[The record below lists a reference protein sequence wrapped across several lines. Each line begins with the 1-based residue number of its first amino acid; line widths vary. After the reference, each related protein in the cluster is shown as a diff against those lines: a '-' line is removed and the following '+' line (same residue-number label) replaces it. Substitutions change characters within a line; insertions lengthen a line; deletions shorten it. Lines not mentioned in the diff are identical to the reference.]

1 MPDKVTG
8 ENTRVPD
15 EPEPDSRN
23 SSSEIATQDPQEE
36 PEQPDSLI
44 DIAFAITDP
53 DWRTKLPGVEK
64 LCVESALLALGPVA
78 KPTEL
83 SIVLSCDAE
92 VRLLNR
98 DYRGKDEATNV
109 LSFPQ
114 HLSSELSGIEML
126 GDIILALETVS
137 MEAHRDN
144 KSLASHVRHL
154 VVHGVLHLLG
164 YDHETEEKAT
174 EMERQEVEI
183 LARLGISDPYRHV
196 PEPVQ

>member
-1 MPDKVTG
+1 M
-8 ENTRVPD
+8 PD

-23 SSSEIATQDPQEE
+23 NRSEIATQDPQEE

-44 DIAFAITDP
+44 DIACTIIEP
-53 DWRTKLPGVEK
+53 DWRTTLPDVEK
-64 LCVESALLALGPVA
+64 LCIESAVLALGPVA

-92 VRLLNR
+92 IRLLNR

-126 GDIILALETVS
+126 GDIILALETVT
-137 MEAHRDN
+137 MEAHRDR
-144 KSLASHVRHL
+144 KSLASHLRHL
-154 VVHGVLHLLG
+154 VIHGVLHLLG

-174 EMERQEVEI
+174 EMERQEIEI
-183 LARLGISDPYRHV
+183 LARLGISDPYSHM
-196 PEPVQ
+196 PEPIP

>member
-1 MPDKVTG
+1 M
-8 ENTRVPD
+8 PD

-23 SSSEIATQDPQEE
+23 NRSEIATQDPQEE

-53 DWRTKLPGVEK
+53 DWRTRLPDAEK

-183 LARLGISDPYRHV
+183 LARLGISDPYSHM

>member
-53 DWRTKLPGVEK
+53 DWRTRLPDAEK

-137 MEAHRDN
+137 MEAHRDS

-183 LARLGISDPYRHV
+183 LARLGISDPYSHV